1 MKKIALFIAVATTIV
16 SCSKVGKNEYI
27 ISGIAK
33 GIANGQTVVLEKQD
47 ESGMNLVPVDTVKV
61 KDGKFEIKGKI
72 VEPGLYTLQ
81 VEKSQGKIPVILET
95 GEIKVVVDKDSI
107 QKSKISGTYSNDEFY
122 KFNENLKV
130 VSKKVQKD
138 LMAFQTANMA
148 TMKKAQDAKD
158 TVVINKLMKDYG
170 KIQDVVTNKYASYA
184 EGHGKSFISLLIVD
198 GMLKQPTAQI
208 EKIKKMYANLNVDLQ
223 NTKIGKGIKTG
234 IDNFGKPQAPPAMTP
249 PMPEAAPQAQ
259 AAATK
264 WINNFSAKT
273 PDGKTI
279 SLKEIAGKVTI
290 VDFWASWC
298 GPCRKENPNV
308 VVIYNEFHSKGLNII
323 GVSLDD
329 DLNKWI
335 KAVAKDKLTWYHVS
349 NLKGWEDPIARQY
362 EVDGIPATF
371 IIDSKGEIVAKNLRG
386 TDLRNKIAELL
397 SK

>member
-1 MKKIALFIAVATTIV
+1 MKKIALFLAVATTIV

-33 GIANGQTVVLEKQD
+33 GIVNGQTVVLEKQD

-122 KFNENLKV
+122 KFNEDLKV

-138 LMAFQTANMA
+138 LMAFQTANME
-148 TMKKAQDAKD
+148 TMKKAQEAKD

-170 KIQDVVTNKYASYA
+170 KIQETVTNKYATYA

-208 EKIKKMYANLNVDLQ
+208 EKIKKMYANLDKDLQ

-249 PMPEAAPQAQ
+249 PMPEQAPQAQ
-259 AAATK
+259 APATK
-264 WINNFSAKT
+264 WINNFSAKS

-290 VDFWASWC
+290 IDFWASWC

-308 VVIYNEFHSKGLNII
+308 VAIYNEFHSKGLNII

-329 DLNKWI
+329 DLNKWKNAI
-335 KAVAKDKLTWYHVS
+335 AKDKLTWYHVS

-371 IIDSKGEIVAKNLRG
+371 IIDSKGEIVEKNLRG
-386 TDLRNKIAELL
+386 TELRNKIAELL